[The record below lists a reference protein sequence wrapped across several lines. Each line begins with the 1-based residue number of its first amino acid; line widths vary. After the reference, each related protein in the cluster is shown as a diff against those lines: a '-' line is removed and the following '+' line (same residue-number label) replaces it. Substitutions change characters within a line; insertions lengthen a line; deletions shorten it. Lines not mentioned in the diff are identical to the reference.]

1 MMNNTMNHKG
11 YIARI
16 DFDPRDQIF
25 VGRVL
30 GLADNIS
37 FHGTTVAEL
46 TADFHAA
53 IGNYLDDCSASG
65 RRPEKPA
72 SGKMLLRVSPEVH
85 AAAAIAAEAAGKSL
99 NQWAAEALERAA
111 NG

>member
-1 MMNNTMNHKG
+1 MMNNTMTYKG

-37 FHGTTVAEL
+37 FHGTTVDQL
-46 TADFHAA
+46 INDFHIAVDGY
-53 IGNYLDDCSASG
+53 IDDCLATG

-72 SGKMLLRVSPEVH
+72 SGKVLLRLSPEVH
-85 AAAAIAAEAAGKSL
+85 AAAAIAAEAEGKSL

-111 NG
+111 VN

>member
-1 MMNNTMNHKG
+1 MTNNTISYKG
-11 YIARI
+11 YMARI
-16 DFDPRDQIF
+16 EFDPRDQIF
-25 VGRVL
+25 IGRVL
-30 GLADNIS
+30 GLADHIS
-37 FHGTTVAEL
+37 FHGTSVAEL
-46 TADFHAA
+46 ISDFHAA
-53 IGNYLDDCSASG
+53 IENYLEDCSATG

-72 SGKMLLRVSPEVH
+72 SGKVLLRVSPEVH